1 MRGTLRDLAVARA
14 HARILARLRCS
25 HRMLPVRAERGLFNF
40 RCHENC
46 VEYVRTNPDRDLAVV
61 ETVYVD
67 EGTPILHY
75 VVHDRAEDAYLEVTL
90 GWRAEG
96 LEYYLTRTLT
106 PADHR
111 NIMKEFDRALRY
123 WTDEHVPRW
132 AQWLLGIER
141 VT

>member
-1 MRGTLRDLAVARA
+1 MRQRAIKRA
-14 HARILARLRCS
+14 HERIARRLRAR
-25 HRMLPVRAERGLFNF
+25 HQGIRPVPEQGLFNF

-111 NIMKEFDRALRY
+111 NILKEFDRALRY

-132 AQWLLGIER
+132 MQWLLGIER